1 MTEVA
6 ETRRER
12 ISRRQVDKF
21 AERRAEL
28 ASAALQTLAQLG
40 YARTSLREIAQNS
53 EFSHGVLHYYFSD
66 KVELLTEC
74 VRQYEAECV
83 TRYDEIVAAA
93 ESATELR
100 RQFSAAMAHTLA
112 TDAPMHR
119 LWYDLRNQSLFEES
133 FRADV
138 LEIDQRREEMI
149 WRVVSRYAELAGM
162 TLTTSPGLAYAI
174 FDGLFQ
180 QALLHQLAG
189 REDAGREL
197 AANAAR
203 VLATLTA

>member
-6 ETRRER
+6 ESRRER

-21 AERRAEL
+21 AERRAQL
-28 ASAALQTLAQLG
+28 ATAALQTLAQLG

-66 KVELLTEC
+66 KEELLTEC
-74 VRQYEAECV
+74 VRQYEAACV

-100 RQFSAAMAHTLA
+100 RQFSTAMADTLRA
-112 TDAPMHR
+112 DAPMHR
-119 LWYDLRNQSLFEES
+119 LWYDLRNQSLFSES
-133 FRADV
+133 FRPDV
-138 LEIDQRREEMI
+138 LEIDQRRQEMI
-149 WRVVSRYAELAGM
+149 WRVVNRYAELGGM
-162 TLTTSPGLAYAI
+162 TLTASAGVAYAV

-180 QALLHQLAG
+180 RALLHQLAG
-189 REDAGREL
+189 REEAGSEL
-197 AANAAR
+197 AANVAS
-203 VLATLTA
+203 VLGTLVA

>member
-6 ETRRER
+6 ESRRER

-21 AERRAEL
+21 AERRAQL
-28 ASAALQTLAQLG
+28 ATAALQTLAQLG

-66 KVELLTEC
+66 KEELLTEC
-74 VRQYEAECV
+74 VRQYEAACV

-100 RQFSAAMAHTLA
+100 RQFSTAMADTLRA
-112 TDAPMHR
+112 DAPMHR
-119 LWYDLRNQSLFEES
+119 LWYDLRNQSLFSES

-138 LEIDQRREEMI
+138 LEIDQRRQEMI
-149 WRVVSRYAELAGM
+149 WRVVNRYAELGGM
-162 TLTTSPGLAYAI
+162 TLTASAGVAYAV

-180 QALLHQLAG
+180 RALLHQLAG
-189 REDAGREL
+189 RENAGSEL
-197 AANAAR
+197 AANVAS
-203 VLATLTA
+203 VLGTLVA